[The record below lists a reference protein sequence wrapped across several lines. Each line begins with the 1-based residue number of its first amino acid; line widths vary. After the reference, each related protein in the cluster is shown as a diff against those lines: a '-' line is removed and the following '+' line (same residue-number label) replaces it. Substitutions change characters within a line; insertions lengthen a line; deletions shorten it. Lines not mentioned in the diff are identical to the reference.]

1 MLWIAY
7 YGQLHRQQVVPSPEL
22 SDKVSAIRTHKF
34 DFAHLAESATRKDD
48 SKTLAG
54 ARPLRLTSFDFRREM
69 GERALATTLG
79 KTRGK
84 RMR

>member
-7 YGQLHRQQVVPSPEL
+7 YGQLHRQHAVPSPEL
-22 SDKVSAIRTHKF
+22 NDKVTAIRTHKF

-48 SKTLAG
+48 SKILANV
-54 ARPLRLTSFDFRREM
+54 RPLRVTSFDFRREI

-84 RMR
+84 RVR